1 MKINDEKISNKKE
14 HSLENDISSIKFKR
28 KKTKSNIRLGGKLFI
43 FLMLAGISGAFF
55 SNLTMKIKYDKVI
68 NQFRER
74 DMDRDSVIYNYTDII
89 KVISPSLV
97 SISSNSEKLTGNTYY
112 DENST
117 GIILNDEGV
126 ILTNYS
132 KIRDLENIYVKLSAK
147 GAPPIKAEFIEGD
160 ENIDVALIKIEY
172 DGYLVPVKLAKID
185 SVRTGQGIAVLSN
198 SIGDDYIGGITPG
211 IITSTNKKHIGSEN
225 SREYNLLEIN
235 APINNENTGGAV
247 CNSKGEL
254 IGIASLELTNKNKK
268 EGSFYAADLSELEKI
283 ITSTTAFKEVLGLT
297 GGSLVGNDDSDFKG
311 FYVENVRKGGN
322 AYNAGIKPT
331 DIVFE
336 IEGLNITSVEDMTNA
351 LKNKK
356 AGDTINCKVMR
367 SGKIEDIVMVLDEF

>member
-1 MKINDEKISNKKE
+1 MKINNEKINNEKE
-14 HSLENDISSIKFKR
+14 HSLESDISLIKFKR

-68 NQFRER
+68 NQFKENEIDRE
-74 DMDRDSVIYNYTDII
+74 SVIFNYTDII
-89 KVISPSLV
+89 KEISPSLV
-97 SISSNSEKLTGNTYY
+97 SISDKGDNLTNNTYY
-112 DENST
+112 NENST
-117 GIILNDEGV
+117 GIILDDEGM

-132 KIRDLENIYVKLSAK
+132 KVKDLENIYVKLAAK
-147 GAPPIKAEFIEGD
+147 GTPPINAEFIEGN
-160 ENIDVALIKIEY
+160 EEIDVALIKIKY
-172 DGYLVPVKLAKID
+172 DGDLVPVKLAKID
-185 SVRTGQGIAVLSN
+185 NVRAGQGIAILSN
-198 SIGDDYIGGITPG
+198 SIGDDYIGSINPG
-211 IITSTNKKHIGSEN
+211 IITSTNKKHVISGN
-225 SREYNLLEIN
+225 YKEYNLLEIN

-254 IGIASLELTNKNKK
+254 IGIASLDLTQKNSK
-268 EGSFYAADLSELEKI
+268 EGLFYAVDLSELEKV

-297 GGSLVGNDDSDFKG
+297 GGSIVGNETSDFKG
-311 FYVENVRKGGN
+311 FYVENVKKGGN

-336 IEGLNITSVEDMTNA
+336 IDNMKIITVEDITNV

-356 AGDTINCKVMR
+356 SGDTINCKVMR
-367 SGKIEDIVMVLDEF
+367 NGRIENIAMLLDEF